1 MDSQL
6 EQILSPWERV
16 VHYHYK
22 DDLAAFH
29 AMLARGGYP
38 PSHWRTASLR
48 TLSSTVLESIHLVKG
63 QLHGRNRNYLRM
75 LINAQVYRRETS
87 RLKGKLG
94 RVIRSILHEE
104 VQFYPIETLRVSSD
118 HILTDGSQI
127 HQAITAHFQEWYRGP
142 PAPDH
147 VEAWWLH
154 RDRQAFLGVGRQAAI
169 PDPLLQILWT
179 GITHVPRRA
188 VVAAE
193 LERIL
198 STPPFKHTQ

>member
-1 MDSQL
+1 MMCLKANLEALWQIWGHLRGTGGRLTWKTQADMDTQL
-6 EQILSPWERV
+6 EQILIPWERV
-16 VHYHYK
+16 VQSHYK
-22 DDLAAFH
+22 DDPAACH

-48 TLSSTVLESIHLVKG
+48 TLNSTVLESIHLVKG

-104 VQFYPIETLRVSSD
+104 VQFYPIETLRVSPD

-127 HQAITAHFQEWYRGP
+127 HQAVTAHFQEWCP
-142 PAPDH
+142 PCS
-147 VEAWWLH
+147 
-154 RDRQAFLGVGRQAAI
+154 GS
-169 PDPLLQILWT
+169 
-179 GITHVPRRA
+179 RRSM
-188 VVAAE
+188 VVD
-193 LERIL
+193 
-198 STPPFKHTQ
+198 